1 MKPGPRVCLED
12 HLHCN
17 LATPVKNLKKKKK
30 HKKKTTTTKKK
41 PQKQMI
47 YIYSYYSLTMFCIFL
62 GREFEEEFEDFC
74 YKNSW

>member
-1 MKPGPRVCLED
+1 
-12 HLHCN
+12 
-17 LATPVKNLKKKKK
+17 
-30 HKKKTTTTKKK
+30 
-41 PQKQMI
+41 MI